1 MSENKKKK
9 DELCLDEI
17 MDESKI
23 DDPTFRKTHLK
34 VICDLYKQRR
44 NRMIVMSGLLI
55 TIIMTAIYGTLENPF
70 QYTLSNI
77 GNFFSYREV
86 FIIWAIVAGVAI
98 QTACVSLFRLE
109 NFKQRRSFTF
119 VIYASVFLVLTAIIP
134 AIKDKFPF
142 WHFVHVLTSIFY
154 ALFLILGL
162 QPFLHYV
169 SKENPRLRR
178 IIAIWQYLIIGGGFL
193 GIVIF
198 GMSGIFEIW
207 CISSVTVFLL
217 YLSLILYEENIVKK
231 SVNLLKDEENLNIGI
246 EKVFVPENPVK
257 PVKKRVYKKKP
268 PVKEMT
274 SK

>member
-1 MSENKKKK
+1 MSTSQKKKK
-9 DELCLDEI
+9 TDHNKEI

-23 DDPTFRKTHLK
+23 IDPDFRKTHLH

-44 NRMIVMSGLLI
+44 NRMIVMSGLMI
-55 TIIMTAIYGTLENPF
+55 TLIMTAIYGTLENPF

-86 FIIWAIVAGVAI
+86 FIIWAIIAGASI
-98 QTACVSLFRLE
+98 QTACVTLFKLE
-109 NFKQRRSFTF
+109 NFEQRHAFTF
-119 VIYASVFLVLTAIIP
+119 IIYASIAIVATAIIP
-134 AIKDKFPF
+134 ALKDTFPF

-169 SKENPRLRR
+169 SKENPRLRKS
-178 IIAIWQYLIIGGGFL
+178 IAIWQYAIVGGGFL
-193 GIVIF
+193 SIILF

-207 CISSVTVFLL
+207 FIATVTAFLL

-231 SVNLLKDEENLNIGI
+231 SVELLRDEKDLNIGI
-246 EKVFVPENPVK
+246 EKIFVPENPN
-257 PVKKRVYKKKP
+257 KKK
-268 PVKEMT
+268 K
-274 SK
+274 S

>member
-1 MSENKKKK
+1 MSTQQKKKESDCSK
-9 DELCLDEI
+9 EM

-23 DDPTFRKTHLK
+23 FDPLFRKTHLHI
-34 VICDLYKQRR
+34 ICDLYKQRR

-55 TIIMTAIYGTLENPF
+55 TLIMTAIYGTLENPF

-86 FIIWAIVAGVAI
+86 FIIWAIIAGASI

-109 NFKQRRSFTF
+109 KFEQRHAFTF
-119 VIYASVFLVLTAIIP
+119 IIYASIAILATAVIP
-134 AIKDKFPF
+134 ALKDKFPF

-162 QPFLHYV
+162 QPFLHFV
-169 SKENPRLRR
+169 SRENPRLRK
-178 IIAIWQYLIIGGGFL
+178 IIAAWQYVIVGGGFL
-193 GIVIF
+193 SILLF

-207 CISSVTVFLL
+207 FIASVTVFLL

-231 SVNLLKDEENLNIGI
+231 SVELLKDEENLNIGI
-246 EKVFVPENPVK
+246 EKIFVPKNPE
-257 PVKKRVYKKKP
+257 KKK
-268 PVKEMT
+268 K
-274 SK
+274 